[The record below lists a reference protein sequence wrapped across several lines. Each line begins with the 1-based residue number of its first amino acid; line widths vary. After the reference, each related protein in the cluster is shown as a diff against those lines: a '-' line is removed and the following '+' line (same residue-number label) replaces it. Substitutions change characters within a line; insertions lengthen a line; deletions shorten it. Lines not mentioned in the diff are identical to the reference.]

1 MKGALSRSDLLA
13 VFSRRQVWLIALPL
27 LALIIASLWLSIQ
40 FLEPMPPRRIVLAT
54 GPEHGSLHAFG
65 QRYKEILA
73 RDGIAVQLR
82 PTRGT
87 AENAE
92 LLKDRASGVDVAF
105 LVAGSAAGD
114 QAKGLV
120 NLSNLQYAP
129 LWVLY
134 RGPQTFS
141 RIADFRGKRVAF
153 DAPGS
158 GLAAALTPVLV
169 AEGISKDNTTLL
181 RLPLAD
187 SMAALLSGQIDAVF
201 TGETPAL
208 PEMRKAFD
216 TEGIKLMDIRHAG
229 AYARRFPHLS
239 RLELPTG
246 TLDLLRNIPDRDVT
260 LIGTTAMIA
269 AREDLH
275 PTVIDF
281 IVDAAREV
289 HGGQGYFEKRG
300 EFPSTTRVDDLPVSQ
315 QAERYAREGPSFLRR
330 YLPLWLADFLQ
341 RVAIIGIPIVAVV
354 LPLLRWIPAAAQRWT
369 TTQIQLCYARLGR
382 VDRTLKEHKAASPVL
397 DELLRELE
405 RIERGAANIPGAKL
419 QASAVYSLHREIH
432 ALRAAVLGRSAQQR
446 QEPGGSLQAPV
457 ERG

>member
-1 MKGALSRSDLLA
+1 MKRTLSGSDLLIG
-13 VFSRRQVWLIALPL
+13 FPRRRLWLIALPL
-27 LALIIASLWLSIQ
+27 LALALAALWLAIQ

-54 GPEHGSLHAFG
+54 GPERGTLYAFG

-73 RDGIAVQLR
+73 RDGIVVHLR

-92 LLKDRASGVDVAF
+92 LLKNPASGVDVAF
-105 LVAGSAAGD
+105 LVAGSAVGD

-134 RGPQTFS
+134 RGPQTFG

-158 GLAAALTPVLV
+158 GLAAALTPVLD
-169 AEGISKDNTTLL
+169 AEGISRDNTTLL
-181 RLPLAD
+181 QLPIAD
-187 SMAALLSGQIDAVF
+187 SMAALLSGQVDAVF
-201 TGETPAL
+201 TAETPAV
-208 PEMRKAFD
+208 PEMRNALG
-216 TEGIKLMDIRHAG
+216 TEGIKLMDLRHAG

-239 RLELPTG
+239 RLELPSG
-246 TLDLLRNIPDRDVT
+246 TIDLLRNIPDRDVT

-275 PTVIDF
+275 PTVIDV
-281 IVDAAREV
+281 IVDAAREI

-315 QAERYAREGPSFLRR
+315 QAERYARDGPSFLRR
-330 YLPLWLADFLQ
+330 YLPLWLADFVQ
-341 RVAIIGIPIVAVV
+341 RLVILGIPTVAVV
-354 LPLLRWIPAAAQRWT
+354 LPLLRWIPGAAERWT
-369 TTQIQLCYARLGR
+369 KTQLQTCYARLGHI
-382 VDRTLKEHKAASPVL
+382 DRRLTHFSEHNSEHKSAFPI
-397 DELLRELE
+397 DDLLRELDH
-405 RIERGAANIPGAKL
+405 IEQTAVNVPRAKL
-419 QASAVYSLHREIH
+419 HASVVYSLLGEIRK
-432 ALRAAVLGRSAQQR
+432 LRAAVRDLGRAQHK
-446 QEPGGSLQAPV
+446 EPGEPTP
-457 ERG
+457 